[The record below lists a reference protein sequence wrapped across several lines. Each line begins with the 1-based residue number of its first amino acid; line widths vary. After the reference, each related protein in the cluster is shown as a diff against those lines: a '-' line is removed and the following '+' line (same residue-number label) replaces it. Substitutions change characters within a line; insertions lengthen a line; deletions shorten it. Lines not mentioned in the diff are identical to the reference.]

1 MNHTNELIKKKTE
14 FQTIQNN
21 IPVML
26 QPLQLSNMMKLTNI
40 KMFVL
45 YNTATQ
51 NRF

>member
-1 MNHTNELIKKKTE
+1 MNHRNELIKKTKN
-14 FQTIQNN
+14 TISNN
-21 IPVML
+21 YIPVML